1 MRPIVL
7 FSRLSLTAIAAASIA
22 ASPAIASD
30 IIFIPGTGEVA
41 YAGAAAAPI
50 AATLADYDA
59 SENYTSSNDAP
70 LADTRDAEAD
80 MLAMT
85 EKFEDPAMQDGVA
98 FMAERMGETMMRLPI
113 GKFASAIEK
122 ARPGTVRKRMR
133 DDATL
138 ADLAGRD
145 AKNIP
150 AMIGK
155 ESRTAMK
162 MMGGFTKAFAGM
174 IPEFEKLGREMEAT
188 MADVKA
194 KRR

>member
-1 MRPIVL
+1 MRPIYL
-7 FSRLSLTAIAAASIA
+7 FSRLSMTAVAAATLA
-22 ASPAIASD
+22 ASPAIAND
-30 IIFIPGTGEVA
+30 IVFVPGTGEIA
-41 YAGAAAAPI
+41 YAQDAATPI
-50 AATLADYDA
+50 AASFADVDDA
-59 SENYTSSNDAP
+59 ATETHGASN
-70 LADTRDAEAD
+70 TEAD
-80 MLAMT
+80 MLAMA

-98 FMAERMGETMMRLPI
+98 YMATRMGETMMRLPI

-145 AKNIP
+145 AENIP

-174 IPEFEKLGREMEAT
+174 IPEFEKLGREMEQV
-188 MADVKA
+188 MDDVKD